1 MRIPIEPGPA
11 SMPPRDWRDL
21 VVGMLLLLTY
31 LTVSSAG
38 LTILARALAVAG

>member
-1 MRIPIEPGPA
+1 MRTPIETDPA

-21 VVGMLLLLTY
+21 AVGMLLLLTY
-31 LTVSSAG
+31 LTLSSAG